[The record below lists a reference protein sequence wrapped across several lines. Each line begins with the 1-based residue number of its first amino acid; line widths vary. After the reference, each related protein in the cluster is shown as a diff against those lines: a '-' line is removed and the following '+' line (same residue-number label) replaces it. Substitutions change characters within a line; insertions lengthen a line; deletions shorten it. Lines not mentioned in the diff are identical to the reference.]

1 MNKILYLSIAC
12 ITMLH
17 ASDVTMETIDI
28 EATVLEDVSGD
39 EVKSADLAEALVQK
53 IPNISLVRRSG
64 IANDIILRG
73 QKKDN
78 INVLVDGGKIYGGC
92 PNRMDPPT
100 SHIMTNNISGI
111 KIIEGPYDV
120 ENFGT
125 LSGGVYVT
133 TKKPTKEI
141 SGEVSFN
148 MGSWNY
154 KKAAATVSGG
164 IQNIRLLLSASTES
178 SDQYKDGDG
187 NTFSQQ
193 IENYIVLHP
202 TLAGTAYQE
211 TYANAEAYNK
221 KSLMGKVY
229 IDIGD
234 RQELELSYT
243 ANRSDDVLYPS
254 SKMDALYD
262 DSDLFHAKY
271 TVVNLGD
278 YSKELSV
285 LGYYSYVE
293 HPMSTLYRKM
303 AVSEAAAMTTGAV
316 TSYLQSSIA
325 GVKVKNTMEI
335 TDNTEVR
342 VGIDM
347 SRRNWDGQYH
357 TQTGRNPE
365 GRPNIPDVDTDNI
378 GLFAELEKRYDIITV
393 TAGMRYDNTQITT
406 AGEAPGSDYNRFNAN
421 VFATYDM
428 SESLQFFAGVGQS
441 SRVPDPKELYFKSS
455 MGGSIG
461 TPNLDATVN
470 REIDLGMENRY
481 ENLTL
486 RTKVFYSMLSDYIYY
501 NASKMLNRYENI
513 DATIYG
519 FDLSGSIYA
528 TDTFYV
534 DFGVAYQR
542 GKKEDPLRTQTG
554 TNLAEIPPLK
564 ANVAFNYEYAKDSK
578 IMLETF
584 GATSWSRYDA
594 ENGEQPLDSY
604 MVVNLK
610 VDHNFGHGISL
621 AAGVDN
627 IFDRTYAV
635 TNTYSDLT
643 LITDGTSKEVML
655 INEPGR
661 YLYVNAIYR
670 F

>member
-17 ASDVTMETIDI
+17 ASDVTMDAIDV

-39 EVKSADLAEALVQK
+39 EVKSADLAEALVQE

-100 SHIMTNNISGI
+100 SHIMTNNISSI

-133 TKKPTKEI
+133 TKKPTQDI

-148 MGSWNY
+148 VGSWNY
-154 KKAAATVSGG
+154 RKAAATLSGG
-164 IQNIRLLLSASTES
+164 TDSIRLLLSASTES
-178 SDQYKDGDG
+178 SDQYEDGEG
-187 NTFSQQ
+187 NNFAQQ
-193 IENYIVLHP
+193 IDNYIVLHP
-202 TLAGTAYQE
+202 TLAGTAYQD
-211 TYANAEAYNK
+211 TYRNLDAYDK
-221 KSLMGKVY
+221 KSFMGKVY
-229 IDIGD
+229 IDITD
-234 RQELELSYT
+234 NQELELSYT

-262 DSDLFHAKY
+262 DSDLFNAKY
-271 TVVNLGD
+271 TLSNLGD

-293 HPMSTLYRKM
+293 HPMSTKYRKT
-303 AVSEAAAMTTGAV
+303 AVAEASAMTGAV
-316 TSYLQSSIA
+316 TSYLESSIV
-325 GVKVKNTMEI
+325 GMKVKNVMDL
-335 TDNTEVR
+335 TDDTQLR
-342 VGIDM
+342 VGVDM
-347 SRRNWDGQYH
+347 SQRNWDGLYH
-357 TQTGRNPE
+357 SQTGRGPE
-365 GRPNIPDVDTDNI
+365 GKPNIQDVDTDNI
-378 GLFAELEKRYDIITV
+378 GLFAEIEKRYDAMTV
-393 TAGMRYDNTQITT
+393 TAGMRYDDTQIST
-406 AGEAPGSDYNRFNAN
+406 AGEEPSNDYSMFNAN
-421 VFATYDM
+421 VFATYDV
-428 SESLQFFAGVGQS
+428 SDSLSFFGGVGQS

-455 MGGSIG
+455 MGGLIG
-461 TPNLDATVN
+461 TPNLDETIN
-470 REIDLGMENRY
+470 REIDLGMENSY
-481 ENLTL
+481 ENITL

-501 NASKMLNRYENI
+501 NASKMLNRYENV

-519 FDLSGSIYA
+519 FDISGSIYA

-534 DFGVAYQR
+534 DFGMAYQR
-542 GKKEDPLRTQTG
+542 GKKDDPLQNQTD
-554 TNLAEIPPLK
+554 TDLAEIPPLK
-564 ANVAFNYEYAKDSK
+564 ANLAFNYEYAEGSK
-578 IMLETF
+578 IKLETF
-584 GATSWSRYDA
+584 GATSWEDYDA
-594 ENGEQPLDSY
+594 QNGEQPLDSY
-604 MVVNLK
+604 MVVNVK
-610 VDHNFGHGISL
+610 VDHNFGHGFSL
-621 AAGVDN
+621 ALGVDN

-643 LITDGTSKEVML
+643 LITDGTTKEVML

-661 YLYVNAIYR
+661 YLYANATYR

>member
-12 ITMLH
+12 ITLLH
-17 ASDVTMETIDI
+17 ASDVTMDAIDV

-39 EVKSADLAEALVQK
+39 EVKSADLAEALVQEV
-53 IPNISLVRRSG
+53 PNISLVRRSG

-100 SHIMTNNISGI
+100 SHIMTNNISSI

-133 TKKPTKEI
+133 TKKPTKDI

-154 KKAAATVSGG
+154 KKAAATISGG
-164 IQNIRLLLSASTES
+164 TDSMRLLLSASTES
-178 SDQYKDGDG
+178 SDQYEDGDG
-187 NTFSQQ
+187 NNFAQQ
-193 IENYIVLHP
+193 IDNYIVLHP
-202 TLAGTAYQE
+202 TLAGTAYQD
-211 TYANAEAYNK
+211 TYKNLDAYDK
-221 KSLMGKVY
+221 KSFMGKVY
-229 IDIGD
+229 VDITD
-234 RQELELSYT
+234 NQELALSYT

-262 DSDLFHAKY
+262 DSDLFNAKY
-271 TVVNLGD
+271 TLSNLGD

-293 HPMSTLYRKM
+293 HPMSTKYRKM
-303 AVSEAAAMTTGAV
+303 AVSEAAAMTGAV
-316 TSYLQSSIA
+316 TSYLESSIVGA
-325 GVKVKNTMEI
+325 KIKNVTDI
-335 TDNTEVR
+335 TDDTELR
-342 VGIDM
+342 VGVDM
-347 SRRNWDGQYH
+347 SRRNWDGLYH
-357 TQTGRNPE
+357 SQTGRGPE
-365 GRPNIPDVDTDNI
+365 GKPNIDDVDTDNI
-378 GLFAELEKRYDIITV
+378 GLFAEIKKRYDAITL
-393 TAGMRYDNTQITT
+393 TAGMRYDDTQIST
-406 AGEAPGSDYNRFNAN
+406 AGDEPSNDYSMFNAN
-421 VFATYDM
+421 VFATYDV
-428 SESLQFFAGVGQS
+428 SDSLSFFGGVGQS

-455 MGGSIG
+455 MGGLIG
-461 TPNLDATVN
+461 TPNLDETIN
-470 REIDLGMENRY
+470 REIDLGMENSY
-481 ENLTL
+481 ENITL

-501 NASKMLNRYENI
+501 NASKMLNRYENV

-519 FDLSGSIYA
+519 FDISGSIYA

-534 DFGVAYQR
+534 DFGMAYQR
-542 GKKEDPLRTQTG
+542 GKKDDPLHNQTG

-564 ANVAFNYEYAKDSK
+564 ANLAFNYEYAEGSLIK
-578 IMLETF
+578 LETF
-584 GATSWSRYDA
+584 GATSWEDYDA

-604 MVVNLK
+604 MVVNVK
-610 VDHNFGHGISL
+610 VDHNFGHGFSL
-621 AAGVDN
+621 ALGVDN

-643 LITDGTSKEVML
+643 LITDGTTKEVML

-661 YLYVNAIYR
+661 YLYANATYR

>member
-12 ITMLH
+12 IAILH
-17 ASDVTMETIDI
+17 ASDVTMDAIDV

-39 EVKSADLAEALVQK
+39 EVKSADLAEALVQE

-100 SHIMTNNISGI
+100 SHIMTNNIQSI
-111 KIIEGPYDV
+111 KIVEGPYDV

-133 TKKPTKEI
+133 TKKPTKDI

-164 IQNIRLLLSASTES
+164 TDTIRLLLSASTES
-178 SDQYKDGDG
+178 SDQYEDGDG
-187 NTFSQQ
+187 NSFAQQ
-193 IENYIVLHP
+193 IDNYIVLHP
-202 TLAGTAYQE
+202 SLAGTAYQDR
-211 TYANAEAYNK
+211 YRNLDAYDK
-221 KSLMGKVY
+221 KSFLGKVY
-229 IDIGD
+229 IDMTD
-234 RQELELSYT
+234 NQALELSYT

-262 DSDLFHAKY
+262 DSDLFNAKY
-271 TVVNLGD
+271 TLFGLGD
-278 YSKELSV
+278 YSKEFSV

-293 HPMSTLYRKM
+293 HPMSTRYRKM
-303 AVSEAAAMTTGAV
+303 AVSEAAAMTGAV
-316 TSYLQSSIA
+316 TSYLESRIA
-325 GVKVKNTMEI
+325 GVKIKNVMDI
-335 TDNTEVR
+335 TDNTELRMGV
-342 VGIDM
+342 DM
-347 SRRNWDGQYH
+347 SRRNWDGLYH
-357 TQTGRNPE
+357 SQTGRGPE
-365 GRPNIPDVDTDNI
+365 GKPNIHDVDTDNI
-378 GLFAELEKRYDIITV
+378 GFFAEVEQRYDALRV
-393 TAGMRYDNTQITT
+393 TAGMRYDDTQITT
-406 AGEAPGSDYNRFNAN
+406 AGEEPGNDYGSSNAN
-421 VFATYDM
+421 MFATYDV
-428 SESLQFFAGVGQS
+428 SESMRFFGGVGQS

-455 MGGSIG
+455 MGGLIG
-461 TPNLDATVN
+461 TPNLDETVN
-470 REIDLGMENRY
+470 REIDLGMENSY
-481 ENLTL
+481 EYITL

-501 NASKMLNRYENI
+501 NASKMLNRYENV
-513 DATIYG
+513 DATVYG
-519 FDLSGSIYA
+519 FDISGSIYG
-528 TDTFYV
+528 TDAFYV

-542 GKKEDPLRTQTG
+542 GKKEDPLSGQTG
-554 TNLAEIPPLK
+554 TNMAEIPPLK
-564 ANVAFNYEYAKDSK
+564 ANLAFSYEYAEDSIVK
-578 IMLETF
+578 LETF
-584 GATSWSRYDA
+584 GATSWEDYDA

-604 MVVNLK
+604 MVVNFK
-610 VDHNFGHGISL
+610 VDHYFGHGFSL
-621 AAGVDN
+621 AVGVDN

-643 LITDGTSKEVML
+643 LITDGTTKEVML

-661 YLYVNAIYR
+661 YLYANATYR